1 MPANSRWD
9 LIQGLNGLN
18 AMKLGTVNKNETTEQ
33 TEIEQCYLKNILRI
47 IYDSFYVYLA
57 Y

>member
-33 TEIEQCYLKNILRI
+33 TEIEQCYLKKHTPNNL
-47 IYDSFYVYLA
+47 
-57 Y
+57 